1 MNSSSE
7 TTQPTVSGGTFA
19 NSTGN
24 NLEVFVENALKGKGY
39 EEFWNHKEQL
49 FLNRESVGG
58 KQYAKQINVG
68 ETIYGTK
75 RIADFFVINKDLFP
89 DGLIIE
95 CKWQQVA
102 GSVDEKFPFLLYNI
116 IKTGVPTVVVI
127 DGGGYKASAVE
138 WLKLQANPERS
149 LIGVWGM
156 SEFHRKVND
165 GFLG

>member
-7 TTQPTVSGGTFA
+7 TTVSGGTFA
-19 NSTGN
+19 NNTGN
-24 NLEVFVENALKGKGY
+24 RLEAFVEQALKEKGY
-39 EEFWNHKEQL
+39 TEFWNHKEQL

-58 KQYAKQINVG
+58 KQYGKHINVG

-75 RIADFFVINKDLFP
+75 RLADIFILNKDLFP

-95 CKWQQVA
+95 CKWQQSG
-102 GSVDEKFPFLLYNI
+102 GSVDEKYQFLLYNI
-116 IKTGVPTVVVI
+116 IKTGVPTVVLL
-127 DGGGYKASAVE
+127 DGDGYKASAKE

-149 LIGVWGM
+149 LIGVWSM